1 MISVPF
7 RMTAR
12 FFAYTAG
19 CAAIVLSAGC
29 SSTTSTAS
37 GDIATR
43 YDRAADLYQNARYDR
58 AALELESLMFEARA
72 TSLEDDVLFTLA
84 DAYYKSEQ
92 YLLAVEIFR
101 RLLEETPGSP
111 YAEEAQFMLA
121 RSHDQLSP
129 VFSRDQE
136 HTLKAIREYRLFM
149 DLYPVSKGRAELET
163 DREMF
168 NDLLKLDPA
177 NSGYTVALEDVQR
190 QMQRLEKVE
199 QCSARIALLREKLAR
214 GSFAVAGQY
223 MQLKKYRA
231 AEVFYD
237 EVMQSYP
244 DTDYFE
250 QAWRGKI
257 GALVE
262 LGKWFEALAVLEAY
276 DQRFPENMDR
286 VSAYRDQ
293 IMRHFSN
300 S

>member
-1 MISVPF
+1 MISVSF

-12 FFAYTAG
+12 FLVCVTG
-19 CAAIVLSAGC
+19 CAGIVLSTGC
-29 SSTTSTAS
+29 SSVSSTAS
-37 GDIATR
+37 GDITTR
-43 YDRAADLYQNARYDR
+43 FDRAAGLYQDAKYDR

-84 DAYYKSEQ
+84 ETYYESEQ
-92 YLLAVEIFR
+92 YLLAVEIFL

-129 VFSRDQE
+129 VFSRDQD
-136 HTLKAIREYRLFM
+136 HTWKAIREYRLYM
-149 DLYPVSKGRAELET
+149 DLYPVRKDRAELEA

-168 NDLLKLDPA
+168 SGLLHLDPA
-177 NSGYTVALEDVQR
+177 NSNYTVALKDVER

-199 QCSARIALLREKLAR
+199 QSSARIASLREKLAR
-214 GSFAVAGQY
+214 GSFSVAGQY
-223 MQLKKYRA
+223 MKLKQYRA

-237 EVMQSYP
+237 EVMQSFA

-286 VSAYRDQ
+286 VAAYREQ